1 MESNIDS
8 GNKVGASKKST
19 KKVSSIK
26 NYSSSR
32 KLMSNDNSEI
42 DVTSIDF
49 VIQRN
54 QQILKEI
61 KRDKRRKIKMLL
73 KSSEE
78 QKDDAF
84 IRN

>member
-42 DVTSIDF
+42 DITSIDF
-49 VIQRN
+49 MIQRN
-54 QQILKEI
+54 QQMLKEI
-61 KRDKRRKIKMLL
+61 KRDKRKKIKMLL

>member
-1 MESNIDS
+1 
-8 GNKVGASKKST
+8 
-19 KKVSSIK
+19 
-26 NYSSSR
+26 
-32 KLMSNDNSEI
+32 MSNDNSEI

>member
-1 MESNIDS
+1 M
-8 GNKVGASKKST
+8 GASKKST

>member
-54 QQILKEI
+54 QQMLKEI
-61 KRDKRRKIKMLL
+61 KRDKRKKIKMLL